1 MKSSL
6 MLCLMLCLA
15 GCSSI
20 ASKPSTEIQQQAAG
34 LTSFARLETKQ
45 TETLTAIAE
54 VKTAVEALATTTRE
68 TQLSLD
74 TLKASLPSA
83 GPVSKEVITSKAEGA
98 KELKDSG
105 SSLPSAF
112 RVASDGTILR
122 WSIAGDWNPSILK
135 TSQHLREQHGVNT
148 DGMTHQQMAD
158 LHADLSEGRTGGRT
172 VSGSIFQN
180 SGTSQVVRQS
190 VPVRTVSRR
199 RGLFQWSTGNT
210 RSTCFSGRC
219 N

>member
-1 MKSSL
+1 MRYFIL
-6 MLCLMLCLA
+6 LLA
-15 GCSSI
+15 VIMFSGCSSV
-20 ASKPSTEIQQQAAG
+20 AAKPSADVQNQALG
-34 LTSFARLETKQ
+34 LSVFPRLEAKQ
-45 TETLTAIAE
+45 DETLTAIRS
-54 VKTAVEALATTTRE
+54 VQQAVEGLAASTRE

-74 TLKASLPSA
+74 TLKASMPPVV
-83 GPVSKEVITSKAEGA
+83 PVSKEVITSEVEGA
-98 KELKDSG
+98 KGLNDSG

-122 WSIAGDWNPSILK
+122 WSVAGDWNPSILK

-158 LHADLSEGRTGGRT
+158 LHADLSEGRTGGQT

-180 SGTSQVVRQS
+180 SRTNQVVRQS

-210 RSTCFSGRC
+210 RSTCVSGRC